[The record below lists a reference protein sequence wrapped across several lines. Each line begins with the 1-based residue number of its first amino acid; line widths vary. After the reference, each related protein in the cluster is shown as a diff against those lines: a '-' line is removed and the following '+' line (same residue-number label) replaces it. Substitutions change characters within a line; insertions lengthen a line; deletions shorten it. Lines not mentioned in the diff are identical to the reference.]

1 MKVLFVIYLCLFSLM
16 IQSQSRLYHKAA
28 VIFKEFEIDGIQY
41 INDSNVGLYL
51 EFYPDSNVVVHY
63 YLNQDSICTSVLI
76 QSFTQEMTDFLIDKY
91 TQRGYLKIHEGWL
104 ISDNDLVVKV
114 IHTIN
119 EYGTN
124 LFHHEEFYLY

>member
-16 IQSQSRLYHKAA
+16 IQSQSRLYYKAA

-51 EFYPDSNVVVHY
+51 EYYPDSNVVVHY
-63 YLNQDSICTSVLI
+63 YLIQDSICTSVLI

-91 TQRGYLKIHEGWL
+91 THRGYLKN
-104 ISDNDLVVKV
+104 S
-114 IHTIN
+114 
-119 EYGTN
+119 
-124 LFHHEEFYLY
+124 